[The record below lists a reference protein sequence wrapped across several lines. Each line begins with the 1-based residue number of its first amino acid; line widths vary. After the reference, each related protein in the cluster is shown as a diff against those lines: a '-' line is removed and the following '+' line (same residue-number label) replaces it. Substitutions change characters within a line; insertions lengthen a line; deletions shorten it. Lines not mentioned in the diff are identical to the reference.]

1 MASASSGNESAET
14 GLPQEFRTGDV
25 RLRASER
32 ARTGLRLG
40 RWEGS
45 RAKETNR
52 DKSQLSGP
60 AGGAHYTQPG
70 RQARP
75 PRRSGPACRPPV
87 VAVGGGRRT
96 SEAGARNRIPT
107 RGGSAEAG
115 VIRLGGRGRSY
126 PCGASPRPRRAG
138 RKGESGLEWHGT
150 VPGEGRWRT
159 EGTPVPDERAHRT
172 SRHTETRRNSYT
184 LLTPNSHPSHRYL
197 NLIGGV
203 DTAGRRYPPA
213 QRFGDARSTRTR
225 GTCPSRS
232 F

>member
-1 MASASSGNESAET
+1 MGEDKGESHQSGRKRRRRH
-14 GLPQEFRTGDV
+14 GLARNGRAV
-25 RLRASER
+25 RRVEAHGPWS
-32 ARTGLRLG
+32 RLLW
-40 RWEGS
+40 R
-45 RAKETNR
+45 R
-52 DKSQLSGP
+52 
-60 AGGAHYTQPG
+60 AGG
-70 RQARP
+70 
-75 PRRSGPACRPPV
+75 PPV